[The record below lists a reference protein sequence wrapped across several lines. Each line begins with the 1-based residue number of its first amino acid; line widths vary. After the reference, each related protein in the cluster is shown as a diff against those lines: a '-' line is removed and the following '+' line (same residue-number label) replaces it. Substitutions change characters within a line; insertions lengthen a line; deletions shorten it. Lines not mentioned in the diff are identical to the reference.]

1 MSRRIFNAEKAEIA
15 ERGQRNVARAG
26 ETGVQVDPICKLP
39 QTCNPRSSISPIHS
53 RPREVSSRH
62 MVSPIQIQG
71 EEIISHNP
79 ATGEEVGRVPVT
91 SREDVGKVVA
101 RSREA
106 FHKWKNTSFRQR
118 RDVVMQ
124 AREVILSEMDEIA
137 HLISAESGKPF
148 GEAIAMEIAPVLDLM
163 QHFAR
168 RAEKIL
174 KPKRI
179 NIGLYAT
186 LGRYSK
192 IVYHPLGVVGIIPAW
207 NYPFSIP
214 LGEAVMAIMAG
225 NAVVIKPSELTPV
238 IGQRIGDIFDD
249 AGAPRDL
256 VQIISGGGETGA
268 ALVEAGPDKIM
279 FTGSVATGKK
289 IAAAAAKNL
298 TSVVF
303 ELGGKDPMIVFDDAN
318 LELAAG
324 AAVWGAFCNS
334 GQSCSSVERLYVQEG
349 VAEKL
354 TKLIVEKTRELTQ
367 GAGDREDV
375 SIGAMSSVR
384 QLKIVEDHVR
394 AFREAGAKIEI
405 GGGRSHGSRSAVLS
419 PTFKK
424 YDTGEGLYFEPTVI
438 TGATNDM
445 RPMQEET
452 FGPTLPI
459 ATFRTEEEAIRLAND
474 SEFGLTASV
483 WTSDYTKGKRVA
495 EQIEAG
501 SVCVNEV
508 LYTHGI
514 GQTPWGGFKN
524 SGRGRTHG
532 AEGLM
537 ELVQPQHIHVNRLA
551 LLPDAWWMPYTPT
564 AVATFRQ
571 FASRFASG
579 SLFKTIL
586 MMPQLWKRVRELMGK
601 RK

>member
-1 MSRRIFNAEKAEIA
+1 Y
-15 ERGQRNVARAG
+15 
-26 ETGVQVDPICKLP
+26 
-39 QTCNPRSSISPIHS
+39 
-53 RPREVSSRH
+53 
-62 MVSPIQIQG
+62 
-71 EEIISHNP
+71 NP
-79 ATGEEVGRVPVT
+79 ATGDEVGRVAQT
-91 SREDVGKVVA
+91 SEEDVRTAVA

-106 FHKWKNTSFRQR
+106 FHRWKTTSFRTR
-118 RDVVMQ
+118 GRLVMR
-124 AREVILSEMDEIA
+124 AREIIISEMDQIA
-137 HLISAESGKPF
+137 GLISAESGKPF

-168 RAEKIL
+168 RAERL
-174 KPKRI
+174 LRPRRV
-179 NIGLYAT
+179 NIGLYT
-186 LGRYSK
+186 TMGRYSK

-214 LGEAVMAIMAG
+214 LGEAVMAVMAG
-225 NAVVIKPSELTPV
+225 NSVVIKPSELTPL
-238 IGQRIGDIFDD
+238 IGMKIAEIFERAD
-249 AGAPRDL
+249 APGDL
-256 VQIISGGGETGA
+256 VQVVTGDGRTGA
-268 ALVEAGPDKIM
+268 ALVDAAPDKIM

-298 TSVVF
+298 TSVVL

-349 VAEKL
+349 AAEKL
-354 TKLIVEKTRELTQ
+354 TKLIVDRTRQLTQ
-367 GAGDREDV
+367 GSGDREDV
-375 SIGAMSSVR
+375 SIGAMSSER
-384 QLKIVEDHVR
+384 QLQIVEDHVD
-394 AFREAGAKIEI
+394 AFRKAGAKIEI
-405 GGGRSHGSRSAVLS
+405 GGGRSQGSRSAVLS

-424 YDTGEGLYFEPTVI
+424 YDTGDGLYFSPTVI
-438 TGATNDM
+438 SGATNDM

-483 WTSDYTKGKRVA
+483 WTSDYARGKRVA
-495 EQIEAG
+495 AQIEAG

-532 AEGLM
+532 TEGLM

-551 LLPDAWWMPYTPT
+551 LLPNAWWMPYSATG
-564 AVATFRQ
+564 VATFRQ
-571 FASRFASG
+571 FATRFASG
-579 SLFKTIL
+579 SIFKTGL
-586 MMPQLWKRVRELMGK
+586 MIPQLARRIRELMKKGK
-601 RK
+601 